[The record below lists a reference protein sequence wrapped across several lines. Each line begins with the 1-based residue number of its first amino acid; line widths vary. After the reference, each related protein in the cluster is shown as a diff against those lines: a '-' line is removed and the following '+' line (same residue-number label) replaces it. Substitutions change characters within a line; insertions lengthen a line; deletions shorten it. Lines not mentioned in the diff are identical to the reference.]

1 MTMKRERLAAIYA
14 EWVVDNLS
22 YEDLCERAEEAIV
35 RDILEG
41 LENGSITED
50 QLFDEM
56 EQD

>member
-1 MTMKRERLAAIYA
+1 MKRERLAVTYA

-41 LENGSITED
+41 LESGAITED